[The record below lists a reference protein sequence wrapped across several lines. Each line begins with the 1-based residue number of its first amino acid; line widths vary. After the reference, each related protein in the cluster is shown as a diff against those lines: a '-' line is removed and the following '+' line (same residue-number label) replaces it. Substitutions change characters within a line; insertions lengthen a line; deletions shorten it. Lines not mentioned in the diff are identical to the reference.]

1 MFPEEGSC
9 RERACPFRNER
20 KNTMYLHLGSGAV
33 IRRSDIIGIFDLD
46 NTSQSHI
53 TRKYLAAAEKNGQ
66 VINVAEDIPKSFV
79 IGNDGKNTKVYLS
92 QMATQTLYK
101 R

>member
-1 MFPEEGSC
+1 
-9 RERACPFRNER
+9 
-20 KNTMYLHLGSGAV
+20 MYLHLGSGAV
-33 IRRSDIIGIFDLD
+33 VRRADIIGIFDLD

-53 TRKYLAAAEKNGQ
+53 TRKFLAAAEKSGQ

-79 IGNDGKNTKVYLS
+79 ICNDNGTTRVYLS
-92 QMATQTLYK
+92 QMATQTLFK